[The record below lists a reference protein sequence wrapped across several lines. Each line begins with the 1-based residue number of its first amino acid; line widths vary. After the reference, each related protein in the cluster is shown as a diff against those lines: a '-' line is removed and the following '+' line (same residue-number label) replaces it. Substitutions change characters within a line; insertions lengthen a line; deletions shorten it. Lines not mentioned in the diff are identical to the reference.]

1 MRLRGAG
8 ALVTGGGSGLGRAT
22 ASALAAADAQVTIL
36 DLPSSDGAA
45 VARELDGQFVAGD
58 VTAEADVRR
67 AVAGTAALRAAVNCA
82 GIAPAGRLLSP
93 AGPLSLDFFRRVIE
107 VNLTGTFNVLRIC
120 ADAMAGLEPDGE
132 ERGVIINTGSIAAFE
147 GQIGDLAY
155 AASKAG
161 VTGMTIPAA
170 RDLAASLIRV
180 VTIAPGRFDTPLVA
194 GTLSSE
200 AKARWA
206 DPIPHPRR
214 LGDPREFASLVRH
227 IIENPMLNGTTIR
240 LDGAFRMPPQ

>member
-1 MRLRGAG
+1 MRLRDVG

-22 ASALAAADAQVTIL
+22 ASALAEAGARVTVL

-45 VARELDGQFVAGD
+45 VARGLNGHFVAGD
-58 VTAEADVRR
+58 VTSEADVRR
-67 AVAGTAALRAAVNCA
+67 AVARTAVLRAVVNCA

-93 AGPLSLDFFRRVIE
+93 TGPLSLDFFRRVIE

-120 ADAMAGLEPDGE
+120 AEAMVALEPAGE
-132 ERGVIINTGSIAAFE
+132 ERGVVVNTGSIAAFE

-161 VTGMTIPAA
+161 VVGITIPAA
-170 RDLAASLIRV
+170 RDLAVALIRV

-194 GTLSSE
+194 GTLSPE
-200 AKARWA
+200 AMVRWA
-206 DPIPHPRR
+206 DPIPHPHR
-214 LGDPREFASLVRH
+214 LGDPREFASLAVH

-240 LDGAFRMPPQ
+240 LDGAFRMPP